1 MPSKTLRWR
10 GFSVQVQLPDR
21 ANRGGADT
29 DARPGRLVFR
39 DPPPAPAI
47 QQRDNAAALAFR
59 DVAES
64 KGKEA
69 AEHLTG
75 DDDDLLRQVREF
87 SWYHTIE
94 LPGGIVT
101 PGQFDHREL
110 LPRYGF
116 PQRMDGV
123 RALDVATFNGFWAFH
138 MESLGADV
146 VAIDLD
152 QPRQWDFPTP
162 LRPEVEALGE
172 LPPIGRG
179 FQLASKVL
187 GSKVQ
192 RVGKSVYDLDPDVD
206 GTFDFVHCGDVL
218 VHLRNPLRALES
230 IRSVTKGRM
239 LLSDGI
245 DLDLPRGAF
254 GPTAADG
261 GGGGAVVRWA
271 PSPGARGQMLLDAGS
286 NDIGVTCAY
295 NPAKTYATE
304 GLWGARL
311 PAIVSQVGRAPVE
324 PPETC

>member
-1 MPSKTLRWR
+1 MPSRTLRWR
-10 GFSVQVQLPDR
+10 GFSVQVSLPDR
-21 ANRGGADT
+21 RNQSRAD
-29 DARPGRLVFR
+29 DAAKPGRLVFR
-39 DPPPAPAI
+39 DPPPAPAV

-59 DVAES
+59 EVAES

-116 PQRMDGV
+116 PQRMDGL

-146 VAIDLD
+146 VAVDLD
-152 QPRQWDFPTP
+152 QPRQWDFPNP

-192 RVGKSVYDLDPDVD
+192 RVGRSVYDLDPDVD
-206 GTFDFVHCGDVL
+206 GMFDFVHCGDVL

-254 GPTAADG
+254 GPTTTYLG
-261 GGGGAVVRWA
+261 GWDDVVWWV
-271 PSPGARGQMLLDAGS
+271 PSLDTLGQMVIDAGFK
-286 NDIGVTCAY
+286 DISVNCVY
-295 NPAKTYATE
+295 NLAKTYETE
-304 GLWGARL
+304 GFWR
-311 PAIVSQVGRAPVE
+311 VSLTATV
-324 PPETC
+324 

>member
-94 LPGGIVT
+94 LPGGVVT

-110 LPRYGF
+110 LARYGF
-116 PQRMDGV
+116 PARLDGK

-152 QPRQWDFPTP
+152 DPKDWDFPTP
-162 LRPEVEALGE
+162 LQPHVESMADQA
-172 LPPIGRG
+172 PIGRG
-179 FQLASKVL
+179 FQIASAAL

-192 RVGKSVYDLDPDVD
+192 RVGRSVYDLDPDVD

-239 LLSDGI
+239 LLSGGI

-254 GPTAADG
+254 GPTTTYLG
-261 GGGGAVVRWA
+261 GWDDVVWWV
-271 PSPGARGQMLLDAGS
+271 PSLDTVGQMVIDAGFK
-286 NDIGVTCAY
+286 DIRVNCVY
-295 NPAKTYATE
+295 NLAKTYETE
-304 GLWGARL
+304 GFWR
-311 PAIVSQVGRAPVE
+311 VSLTATV
-324 PPETC
+324 

>member
-1 MPSKTLRWR
+1 MPSRTLRWR

-21 ANRGGADT
+21 TGRGGT
-29 DARPGRLVFR
+29 DADAQPGRLVFR
-39 DPPPAPAI
+39 DPAPTPTV
-47 QQRDNAAALAFR
+47 QQRDNTAALAFR
-59 DVAES
+59 EVAES

-75 DDDDLLRQVREF
+75 DDADLLRQVREF

-101 PGQFDHREL
+101 PGQFDHRGL

-116 PQRMDGV
+116 PQRMDGL

-192 RVGKSVYDLDPDVD
+192 RVGRSVYDLDPDVD

-254 GPTAADG
+254 GPTTTYLG
-261 GGGGAVVRWA
+261 GWDDVVWWV
-271 PSPGARGQMLLDAGS
+271 PSLDTVGQMVIDAGFK
-286 NDIGVTCAY
+286 DIRVNCVY
-295 NPAKTYATE
+295 NLAKTYETE
-304 GLWGARL
+304 GFWR
-311 PAIVSQVGRAPVE
+311 VSLTATV
-324 PPETC
+324 

>member
-1 MPSKTLRWR
+1 MPSRTLRWR

-21 ANRGGADT
+21 TSRGT
-29 DARPGRLVFR
+29 DDGQARPGRLVFR
-39 DPPPAPAI
+39 DPAPTPTI
-47 QQRDNAAALAFR
+47 QQRDNAAALSFR
-59 DVAES
+59 EVAES
-64 KGKEA
+64 RGKEA
-69 AEHLTG
+69 AAHLTG

-94 LPGGIVT
+94 LPGGVVT

-116 PQRMDGV
+116 PQRMDGM

-152 QPRQWDFPTP
+152 QPRQWDFPNP

-192 RVGKSVYDLDPDVD
+192 RVGRSVYDLDPDVD

-230 IRSVTKGRM
+230 IRSVTKGRL

-245 DLDLPRGAF
+245 DVDLPRGAF
-254 GPTAADG
+254 GPTTTYLG
-261 GGGGAVVRWA
+261 GWDDVVWWV
-271 PSPGARGQMLLDAGS
+271 PSLDTVGQMVIDAGFK
-286 NDIGVTCAY
+286 DIRVNCVY
-295 NPAKTYATE
+295 NLAKTYETD
-304 GLWGARL
+304 GFWR
-311 PAIVSQVGRAPVE
+311 VSLTASV
-324 PPETC
+324 

>member
-1 MPSKTLRWR
+1 MPSRTLRWR

-21 ANRGGADT
+21 SNRGDVDGR
-29 DARPGRLVFR
+29 ARPGGLVFR
-39 DPPPAPAI
+39 DPPPAPTV
-47 QQRDNAAALAFR
+47 QQRDNTAALAFR
-59 DVAES
+59 EVAES

-69 AEHLTG
+69 AEQLTG
-75 DDDDLLRQVREF
+75 DDDDLLREVREF

-94 LPGGIVT
+94 LPGGVVT

-116 PQRMDGV
+116 PRRMDGL

-152 QPRQWDFPTP
+152 QPRQWDFPTR
-162 LRPEVEALGE
+162 LHPEVEALGE

-187 GSKVQ
+187 GSKVR
-192 RVGKSVYDLDPDVD
+192 RVGRSVYDLDPDVD

-254 GPTAADG
+254 GPTTTYLG
-261 GGGGAVVRWA
+261 GWDDVVWWV
-271 PSPGARGQMLLDAGS
+271 PSLDTLGQMVIDAGFK
-286 NDIGVTCAY
+286 DIRVNCVY
-295 NPAKTYATE
+295 NLAKTYETE
-304 GLWGARL
+304 GFWR
-311 PAIVSQVGRAPVE
+311 VSLTATV
-324 PPETC
+324 

>member
-1 MPSKTLRWR
+1 MPSRTLRWR
-10 GFSVQVQLPDR
+10 GFSVQVSLPDR
-21 ANRGGADT
+21 GNRRGVD
-29 DARPGRLVFR
+29 DAATPGRLVFR
-39 DPPPAPAI
+39 DPPPAPAV
-47 QQRDNAAALAFR
+47 QQRDNSAALAFR
-59 DVAES
+59 EVAES

-75 DDDDLLRQVREF
+75 DDEDLLRQVREF

-116 PQRMDGV
+116 PQRMDGL

-146 VAIDLD
+146 VAVDLD
-152 QPRQWDFPTP
+152 QPRQWDFPNP

-192 RVGKSVYDLDPDVD
+192 RVGRSVYDLDPDVD
-206 GTFDFVHCGDVL
+206 GMFDFVHCGDVL

-254 GPTAADG
+254 GPTTTYLG
-261 GGGGAVVRWA
+261 GWDDVVWWV
-271 PSPGARGQMLLDAGS
+271 PSLDALGQMVIDAGFK
-286 NDIGVTCAY
+286 DIKVNCVY
-295 NPAKTYATE
+295 NLAKTYETE
-304 GLWGARL
+304 GFWR
-311 PAIVSQVGRAPVE
+311 VSLTATV
-324 PPETC
+324 